1 MKKGKLKIKWEKVKW
16 ENVFVIYYTLVIMP
30 FMLGVNVLDMLIQ
43 FTMCYVLK
51 VLIKELRLS
60 YKEEKEKEVMKDE
73 R

>member
-1 MKKGKLKIKWEKVKW
+1 MKKGKLKIKW

-30 FMLGVNVLDMLIQ
+30 LVLGVNVLYMLIQ

-60 YKEEKEKEVMKDE
+60 YKEEKEEVAKDE